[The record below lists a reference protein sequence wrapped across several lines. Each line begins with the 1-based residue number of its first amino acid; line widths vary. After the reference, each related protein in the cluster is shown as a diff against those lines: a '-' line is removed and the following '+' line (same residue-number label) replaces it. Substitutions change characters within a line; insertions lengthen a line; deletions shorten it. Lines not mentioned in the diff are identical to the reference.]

1 MPNGLDLWLK
11 QATKHLASDSVVQVR
26 AEIREHH
33 ESAREAAINN
43 GATADQADQL
53 ALAALGDAKT
63 ANRQYRKVL
72 LTTAE
77 ARLLRE
83 GNWES
88 RAICSHRV
96 FRSLLLGAPLV
107 TVLAAATLF
116 LNGVIEI
123 ARILLVG
130 GLGLGI
136 LSLALFLPIYTP
148 SRSRIFRGV
157 KWVVLAGILVLA
169 FGPDAL
175 KFSWLLIASSW
186 PVVWVEWT
194 RNSIRRKLPVAR
206 WPKHLYL

>member
-1 MPNGLDLWLK
+1 MPNGLDRWLT
-11 QATKHLASDSVVQVR
+11 QATKHLASDAVVQVR
-26 AEIREHH
+26 GEIREHY
-33 ESAREAAINN
+33 ESAREAAIND
-43 GATADQADQL
+43 GATPDQADQL
-53 ALAALGDAKT
+53 ALADLGDAKT

-88 RAICSHRV
+88 RAICSQRIS
-96 FRSLLLGAPLV
+96 RPLLLGAPV
-107 TVLAAATLF
+107 MAVFAAAVLF
-116 LNGVIEI
+116 LTGVTEI

-130 GLGLGI
+130 GMGLGV
-136 LSLALFLPIYTP
+136 LSVALFLPIYTP

-157 KWVVLAGILVLA
+157 KWVVLTGMLVLA

-175 KFSWLLIASSW
+175 KFSWLLIASLW
-186 PVVWVEWT
+186 PMFWVEWT
-194 RNSIRRKLPVAR
+194 RISIRRKLPVSR

>member
-1 MPNGLDLWLK
+1 MPNELDRWLK
-11 QATKHLASDSVVQVR
+11 QATRHLASDSVAQVQ
-26 AEIREHH
+26 AEIREHY
-33 ESAREAAINN
+33 ESAREAAIDN
-43 GATADQADQL
+43 GASPDQADQL

-96 FRSLLLGAPLV
+96 LRSLLIGAPVLAM
-107 TVLAAATLF
+107 LAAAILF
-116 LNGVIEI
+116 VTGTIEI

-130 GLGLGI
+130 GMGLGI

-148 SRSRIFRGV
+148 SRSRIFRAV
-157 KWVVLAGILVLA
+157 KWVVLPGMLVFA
-169 FGPDAL
+169 FGADAL
-175 KFSWLLIASSW
+175 KFSWLLIAALW
-186 PVVWVEWT
+186 PLAQVELT
-194 RNSIRRKLPVAR
+194 RTSIRRKLPVAR